1 MRNLEEC
8 QAEVFRRSEKRI
20 KERNRRRKHILMGC
34 VPLAL
39 CVVLLCAAVLP
50 DMLFA
55 DSQETGA
62 DGGVMGYVGENLISA
77 VIRIDVTGGDIS
89 HSYTEAVKIRQI
101 AERLN
106 ACAVK
111 EPESAPA
118 GPEDGNKENFSSG
131 SGEYTYIGTTAPTA
145 ATGYIIT
152 LNVDGGATVVYRLAG
167 SSLTDLTAKQTYPLT
182 REQAEELRSLLGLK

>member
-1 MRNLEEC
+1 MSNNARLEAIRNHIESKKFRSCWDKGVKLYALELLDNLEESLSYAPEALDNLNLLDRALLNGASDWW
-8 QAEVFRRSEKRI
+8 QYSWG
-20 KERNRRRKHILMGC
+20 GC
-34 VPLAL
+34 SF
-39 CVVLLCAAVLP
+39 C
-50 DMLFA
+50 
-55 DSQETGA
+55 
-62 DGGVMGYVGENLISA
+62 YN
-77 VIRIDVTGGDIS
+77 
-89 HSYTEAVKIRQI
+89 RQI

-152 LNVDGGATVVYRLAG
+152 LNLDGGATVVYRLAG